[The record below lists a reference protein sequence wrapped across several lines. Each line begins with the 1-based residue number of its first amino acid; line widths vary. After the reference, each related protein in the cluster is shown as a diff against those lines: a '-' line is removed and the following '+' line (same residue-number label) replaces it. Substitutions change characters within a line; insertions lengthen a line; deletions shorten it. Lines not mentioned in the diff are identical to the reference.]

1 MLTGRSYWHVPQGL
15 GCAFEPDK
23 INGYFNDMTAKTT
36 WTGLMNDTG
45 IPVNVLSNGETV
57 EIPTVIVQKALG
69 HWDRWLIE
77 NDELHKSEFLKLCQW
92 LLDNQDKQG
101 GWDIWGIFGL
111 KCSSKY
117 SAMTQGEAISALL
130 RAYLLTNNEN
140 YLEVGEKAVLIFRV
154 PVSRGGVTY
163 FEGEDIF
170 LEEVPMLSRET
181 ILNGWIFAIFGLYDY
196 CLIRPES
203 WTSEMLSQTLQTLDK
218 TLEKYDAGYWSYYDS
233 KLHLASPFY
242 HALHIAQLTA
252 LYSVTQSNAI
262 KNTIN
267 RFQYY
272 ENSRRHM
279 YRAVAVKA
287 YQKLKEPAEGLMI
300 IK

>member
-154 PVSRGGVTY
+154 PVSRGGITY
-163 FEGEDIF
+163 FKGEDIF
-170 LEEVPMLSRET
+170 
-181 ILNGWIFAIFGLYDY
+181 
-196 CLIRPES
+196 
-203 WTSEMLSQTLQTLDK
+203 
-218 TLEKYDAGYWSYYDS
+218 
-233 KLHLASPFY
+233 
-242 HALHIAQLTA
+242 
-252 LYSVTQSNAI
+252 
-262 KNTIN
+262 
-267 RFQYY
+267 
-272 ENSRRHM
+272 
-279 YRAVAVKA
+279 
-287 YQKLKEPAEGLMI
+287 
-300 IK
+300 